1 MIDIFNM
8 VFEALNAIFSP
19 LLALDPNPQNPA
31 LTVLV
36 IAFIVSLI
44 TTIANKLLVAL
55 GLLTSGGAWA
65 QKKLG
70 KLKNLVM
77 ERN

>member
-44 TTIANKLLVAL
+44 TTIANKLLVDQDEMNEIQRQGRQFSKIPA
-55 GLLTSGGAWA
+55 
-65 QKKLG
+65 
-70 KLKNLVM
+70 NI
-77 ERN
+77 EC

>member
-44 TTIANKLLVAL
+44 TTIATK
-55 GLLTSGGAWA
+55 T
-65 QKKLG
+65 K
-70 KLKNLVM
+70 
-77 ERN
+77 